1 MKKHRLLKTLI
12 GLAVAG
18 GVIGCVLAYLTR
30 GSKKSAEDL
39 EEEFQDF
46 NDEECQ
52 EWVRNYTTI
61 PAGAKEN
68 EESEDA
74 PEA

>member
-12 GLAVAG
+12 GLAVTG

-46 NDEECQ
+46 MF
-52 EWVRNYTTI
+52 RGGTGI
-61 PAGAKEN
+61 G
-68 EESEDA
+68 
-74 PEA
+74 